1 MKRGIFII
9 LGILVASLAAA
20 VITFCFLQRPES
32 SDVWL
37 QKEFS
42 LSADQIRKV
51 QVLQQGYEG
60 TCMQMCA
67 EIEQSDARLA
77 ELLKK
82 NNRMSP
88 EVQAA
93 LAETDRVRTNCRTHM
108 LEHFYQVAAVMPE
121 QERPRYLAMVLP
133 LIEHPEQMGA
143 YNVSRR
149 GH

>member
-1 MKRGIFII
+1 MA
-9 LGILVASLAAA
+9 VAVA
-20 VITFCFLQRPES
+20 VDEREP
-32 SDVWL
+32 D
-37 QKEFS
+37 
-42 LSADQIRKV
+42 
-51 QVLQQGYEG
+51 
-60 TCMQMCA
+60 
-67 EIEQSDARLA
+67 DA
-77 ELLKK
+77 
-82 NNRMSP
+82 P
-88 EVQAA
+88 VQAA